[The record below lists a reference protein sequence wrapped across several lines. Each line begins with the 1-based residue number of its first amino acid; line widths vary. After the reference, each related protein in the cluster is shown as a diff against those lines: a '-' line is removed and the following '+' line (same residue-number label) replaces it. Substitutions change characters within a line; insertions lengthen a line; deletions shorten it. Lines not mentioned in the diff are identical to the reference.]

1 MYNSEVLQEKW
12 APVLNHPDLPAIND
26 SYKRAVTAV
35 ILENQEKEMKESR
48 TMLNEA
54 EMSTADAVSNWDPVL
69 ISLVRR
75 AMPNLMA
82 YDICGVQP
90 MSGPTGLIFA
100 MKARMGDGAVGTT
113 EALHDEANTAN
124 SSAFVAGDTQA
135 GTEPGVLNGGQAS
148 QTSQT
153 GDPDIWGV
161 NTAGVYNVKPA
172 DTTAS
177 GETYDDSG
185 APVFQDMGFTIEK
198 STVTARTRALR
209 AAYTMELAQDLKAI
223 HGLDAE
229 SELSNI
235 LSTEILAEINREVV
249 RTIYITAEVGSQT
262 SSAAGIFDLD
272 IDSNGRWSVEKFKG
286 LLFQIERDCNDIGIR
301 TRRGK
306 GNLVVC
312 SADVASALSMAGVL
326 DVGGSGGSGN
336 LNVDPSPSGSTFA
349 GTINGRIKVYVDPYN
364 SVVSASSANNWYVAG
379 YRGSNAYD
387 AVLFYCPYV
396 PLQMVRAVSEATF
409 QPRIAF
415 KTRYGMAVNPFSKV
429 GSTGAI
435 DASAQP
441 FTADSNCYYRR
452 ARVSNLM

>member
-1 MYNSEVLQEKW
+1 MYNSEQLQEKW
-12 APVLNHPDLPAIND
+12 QPVLNHPDLPAITD

-35 ILENQEKEMKESR
+35 ILENQEKEMQEQRS
-48 TMLNEA
+48 MLAEA
-54 EMSTADAVSNWDPVL
+54 QTDAAAVANWDPVL

-100 MKARMGDGAVGTT
+100 MKARMGDAAVGTA
-113 EALHDEANTAN
+113 EALHDEADTAD
-124 SSAFVAGDTQA
+124 SSAFTASDSQA

-148 QTSQT
+148 VTTQA
-153 GDPDIWGV
+153 GDPDIWGID
-161 NTAGVYNVKPA
+161 TAGVYNVKPA

-249 RTIYITAEVGSQT
+249 RTIYITAEKV
-262 SSAAGIFDLD
+262 
-272 IDSNGRWSVEKFKG
+272 
-286 LLFQIERDCNDIGIR
+286 LLQHLQ
-301 TRRGK
+301 
-306 GNLVVC
+306 LVF
-312 SADVASALSMAGVL
+312 
-326 DVGGSGGSGN
+326 
-336 LNVDPSPSGSTFA
+336 ST
-349 GTINGRIKVYVDPYN
+349 
-364 SVVSASSANNWYVAG
+364 
-379 YRGSNAYD
+379 
-387 AVLFYCPYV
+387 
-396 PLQMVRAVSEATF
+396 
-409 QPRIAF
+409 
-415 KTRYGMAVNPFSKV
+415 
-429 GSTGAI
+429 
-435 DASAQP
+435 
-441 FTADSNCYYRR
+441 
-452 ARVSNLM
+452 